1 MKDDLFSTNV
11 EREIGV
17 VEDFFD
23 EELDDMYQWLQ
34 YMDGKNK
41 SMKKKKGSEKKR
53 KESIH
58 RHPIHGVY
66 SIEDFMNRNDEIIAV
81 LNGIDVD
88 DDIVENSN
96 LQWKEYRYR
105 YYMNSMIFRKRFST
119 LFINEMLM
127 YCEKIV
133 EKMFQ
138 VETGDFKRPPKKYEK
153 IYVNQMHRI
162 TCRFTHSIL
171 IDNRNPRDLIPAI
184 CTSMYSQKCDHDKYN
199 KILKE
204 GIYSIYNRCKYSLK
218 TRETYAPDDEI
229 LYGLIRIAFML
240 STGSLDFKGLPKFKE
255 LKNFQVESDSCNRV
269 IADLGKAINRKKFE
283 KKTPVYRAFKMALP
297 SIKINNH
304 LTNRSGDFNV
314 GVRALY
320 MTGYLIGSET
330 ITEFLEEMVNE

>member
-17 VEDFFD
+17 IEDFFD

-66 SIEDFMNRNDEIIAV
+66 SIEDFMNRNDEIIAA

-127 YCEKIV
+127 HCEQIV
-133 EKMFQ
+133 EKN
-138 VETGDFKRPPKKYEK
+138 VPSKKRG
-153 IYVNQMHRI
+153 IVN
-162 TCRFTHSIL
+162 IL
-171 IDNRNPRDLIPAI
+171 QRNMRK
-184 CTSMYSQKCDHDKYN
+184 SM
-199 KILKE
+199 
-204 GIYSIYNRCKYSLK
+204 
-218 TRETYAPDDEI
+218 
-229 LYGLIRIAFML
+229 
-240 STGSLDFKGLPKFKE
+240 
-255 LKNFQVESDSCNRV
+255 
-269 IADLGKAINRKKFE
+269 
-283 KKTPVYRAFKMALP
+283 
-297 SIKINNH
+297 
-304 LTNRSGDFNV
+304 
-314 GVRALY
+314 
-320 MTGYLIGSET
+320 
-330 ITEFLEEMVNE
+330 